1 MSADLKRKL
10 ELTSAAMKEVV
21 AEQVPSELKKLKK
34 EKKDLEEENA
44 RLRQENAQLTEYR
57 QLYTEERIPEAVNIL
72 RHTQMRI
79 RALNRTVQQ
88 LTPELALG
96 VTPYLAE
103 THNFIDHAERVLEG
117 QMSSEG
123 EEL

>member
-1 MSADLKRKL
+1 MAANPQL
-10 ELTSAAMKEVV
+10 ELTCAAMKQAVREEV
-21 AEQVPSELKKLKK
+21 PHNLRKLRI
-34 EKKDLEEENA
+34 ENA
-44 RLRQENAQLTEYR
+44 RLVQENAQLTEYR

-103 THNFIDHAERVLEG
+103 THNSIDHAERVLEG